1 MVQNISEDENRNRLI
16 IDDVCKAIK
25 EERCPIVLTSLTAHV
40 ETLANALTPHCKHV
54 ITLVGSESA
63 KEKRLKM
70 EYLQNIPSSEPL
82 VIVAT
87 GKYVGEGFDYPRLN
101 TLFFGFA
108 CLLERHRRT
117 ICRSATSG
125 ISGQERSPGLRLH

>member
-16 IDDVCKAIK
+16 IDDVCEAIK

-40 ETLANALTPHCKHV
+40 EILANALTPHCKHV

-70 EYLQNIPSSEPL
+70 EYL
-82 VIVAT
+82 
-87 GKYVGEGFDYPRLN
+87 
-101 TLFFGFA
+101 
-108 CLLERHRRT
+108 
-117 ICRSATSG
+117 
-125 ISGQERSPGLRLH
+125 